1 MNGIQTACYC
11 LVASAFLL
19 AGMLVFSLS
28 GQLENRADAGLVIS
42 RETFTLM
49 TAQTRDNEEALWVLD
64 NRSGRILIYR
74 LSLRGA
80 GSGRLELAAGIDL
93 NSPSLFGGATAPGA
107 GGQRGGR

>member
-11 LVASAFLL
+11 LTASAFLL

-28 GQLENRADAGLVIS
+28 GQVENRAEAGMVIS
-42 RETFTLM
+42 RDDFSLM
-49 TAQTRDNEEALWVLD
+49 TARTRANEEALWVLD

-80 GSGRLELAAGIDL
+80 NSGRLELAGGIDL
-93 NSPSLFGGATAPGA
+93 NAPNLFGGGAAGAAP
-107 GGQRGGR
+107 RGGR